1 MSNNQ
6 FQDLL
11 NKMIQSKLPEIN
23 ALLVRSIRS
32 GGLDPK
38 VNVTSGSQTI
48 GRIGVWPFSVDAV
61 ASYNMQNLYG
71 LSSLNINS
79 MGIASVNISPDGA
92 GLFGTIGL
100 QATMSSDL
108 RVHVGGEI
116 RAARYLSVGIGGNAT
131 MSSGSINAT
140 GDFVA
145 TTGDQLCL
153 TSIYVGNARINYGNI
168 NINIDGLGI
177 FNFLLDPLKNFIL
190 GQVKGPIINLI
201 REAVVPP
208 VNNALKDVLPQ
219 CIALVK

>member
-48 GRIGVWPFSVDAV
+48 GSIGIWPFRVDAV
-61 ASYNMQNLYG
+61 ASYRMQNLTG
-71 LSSLNINS
+71 LSAISINS
-79 MGIASVNISPDGA
+79 MGIASVNTTSDGA
-92 GLFGTIGL
+92 GLRGTIRL
-100 QATMSSDL
+100 QATMSSNL
-108 RVHVGGEI
+108 RMDVGGKI
-116 RAARYLSVGIGGNAT
+116 TAAGFVSVGIGGNAT
-131 MSSGSINAT
+131 MTSGSIDAT

-145 TTGDQLCL
+145 TIGDQLCL
-153 TSIYVGNARINYGNI
+153 TSIYVGTAGLNYGNI
-168 NINIDGLGI
+168 NLYIDGLGI

-201 REAVVPP
+201 QQAIVPP

-219 CIALVK
+219 CTALS